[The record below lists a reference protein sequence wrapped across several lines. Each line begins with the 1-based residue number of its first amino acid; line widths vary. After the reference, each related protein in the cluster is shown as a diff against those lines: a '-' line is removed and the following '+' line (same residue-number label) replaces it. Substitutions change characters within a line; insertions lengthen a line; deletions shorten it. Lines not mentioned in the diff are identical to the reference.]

1 MAPAWSDN
9 LDLLAMKGGL
19 DFDAPSYITNQTPRY
34 IGSLSNQPSPFNG
47 PVPSAPN
54 LSQPKVDEFQYDKDD
69 KKNLHSTP
77 TWKKILFGTLAA
89 GALVFGGV
97 KFKSK
102 WLPALKKLP
111 SKLKFDKV
119 GNFFK
124 TGWHKFTNIFHKKKS
139 VSP

>member
-9 LDLLAMKGGL
+9 LDILAMNGVL
-19 DFDAPSYITNQTPRY
+19 DFDAPSYITNQPPRY

-54 LSQPKVDEFQYDKDD
+54 LSQPKVDEFQYDKGD

-77 TWKKILFGTLAA
+77 TWKKVLFGTLAI
-89 GALVFGGV
+89 GALAFGGW

-119 GNFFK
+119 SDFFK
-124 TGWHKFTNIFHKKKS
+124 NSWHKFTNIFHKKKS